1 LSIRKKILRAL
12 LFTTTLTIIVG
23 VLGFGL
29 LKVVDTIYNAT
40 IKMGIPQLEYLNDIE
55 SLISD
60 EEKFAQQY
68 ILGDKEAKTS
78 FEQTTT
84 EIDQVIS
91 SLHDSFIKDA
101 SKKELTNLQESI
113 ESYEANIDSAMQLVE
128 TENAQVAYTAL
139 QQAVD
144 VPLMKDTDDFREVI
158 KASFFST
165 IGISNKIT
173 TVSLFVFLIV
183 LIVIIVLTVSIM
195 RRLKA
200 NIISP
205 LEQLNASVST
215 MANGEIDDAQL
226 TFTSNDEIGSLA
238 TSYNQMKQNMRT
250 LLLSAANNSKTV
262 LQSSS
267 QLLQNAESVAANA
280 TQINDK
286 TTLTSELAS
295 SITTVTKEGAQAM
308 DEAAHNLYHIS
319 DATSVLLKSVEA
331 TTAKTNEGV
340 ENIAAASEQIHSV
353 LDTTQMTTKLIQS
366 LSAQTHEIENI
377 SNLITD
383 ITDQTNLLALNASI
397 EAARAGESGKGF
409 AVVAEEVRKLAEQ
422 SQRAASDIVQLTTNI
437 QHETTNVEQAVQLS
451 LSNVEVGIAQMDATK
466 QLFDHIT
473 AAVAHMQQQIE
484 AISNDTSH
492 ISASSEE
499 VSASMNDIAQG
510 ISTIASQIG
519 DIVDASTAQTSNIQ
533 ETNMIMETLADEAS
547 ELKTQLEKFKLS

>member
-1 LSIRKKILRAL
+1 MSIRKKILRAL